1 MRDIA
6 IKAEGETWVVLDWKP
21 PVDGGAVAAHRIQR
35 RKRDGGYWRDVATS
49 VHTEDLVSN
58 QPRGIE
64 FDYRVIAVNKAGA
77 GQPSAAVTVVL

>member
-1 MRDIA
+1 M
-6 IKAEGETWVVLDWKP
+6 
-21 PVDGGAVAAHRIQR
+21 DGGAVAAYRIQR
-35 RKRDGGYWRDVATS
+35 RKRDGGTWRDLATS
-49 VHTEDLVSN
+49 VDAEDLSSN